1 MITVQSLI
9 TELSRV
15 DEPGVV
21 QEYSNVLSQVAA
33 EGRPIIVR
41 RNGED
46 LAAIIPLEL
55 LDALREAATRQEVE
69 KTAKHIDWD
78 RLKSYRPPQS
88 WLEDDDN
95 PFDAGPEIPS

>member
-1 MITVQSLI
+1 MMTVQSLI
-9 TELSRV
+9 TEPSRV

-46 LAAIIPLEL
+46 LAAIVPLEL
-55 LDALREAATRQEVE
+55 LDAIREAVAWQEVE

-78 RLKSYRPPQS
+78 RLKSYRPSQS
-88 WLEDDDN
+88 WLKDDEN
-95 PFDAGPEIPS
+95 PFEPEPETPS